1 MASTILSDNGVT
13 SGSAGLKT
21 TAASD
26 GALAL
31 QTTTAGGTA
40 TTALTIDTSQNVGI
54 GTASPAGRI
63 DSYGDSTNPAGVFR
77 RGGAYGN
84 IESSDAGRA
93 NRWTIGRDNASTGNF
108 VIAYNDST
116 KTSIDTSGNV
126 LVGTTTQ
133 PSESQARQT
142 LATSSS
148 TYLQFARTATTIGGS
163 LIGTSGQNFI
173 VQTYTGAIGSETYTE
188 RMRIDSSG
196 NVGIGTAG
204 PTAKL
209 DISNGGIK
217 VSTGGY
223 NLTMQGSASS
233 GTLNGLFIAGVPRVT
248 DDTGTFEN
256 TYIGCGASVGNII
269 FQQGNSSTT
278 SSNTERMRIDSSG
291 NVLVGSTS
299 RVNDS
304 ILSATQ
310 SANTGGL
317 GVLASNA
324 SYSATVICGSTSRA
338 SSSNFD
344 FLGMYTNGTSTAQ
357 FRVGGNGVI
366 YAQNTSVQSI
376 SDQRLKENIR
386 DSSDGLA
393 VVNALRP
400 VRYDWKKGY
409 GNDQKNQLGFIAQ
422 EIETVFPESVSEWQ
436 INKDEETTYKTVGP
450 SALIPVLVKAIQEL
464 KAINDTQAETINA
477 LTARIVALEQA

>member
-1 MASTILSDNGVT
+1 VDA
-13 SGSAGLKT
+13 
-21 TAASD
+21 
-26 GALAL
+26 
-31 QTTTAGGTA
+31 
-40 TTALTIDTSQNVGI
+40 SQNVGI
-54 GTASPAGRI
+54 GTTSIATI
-63 DSYGDSTNPAGVFR
+63 DSTGKTLEIY
-77 RGGAYGN
+77 GGAGGGFVHMTN
-84 IESSDAGRA
+84 STTGQTVSDGFI
-93 NRWTIGRDNASTGNF
+93 IG
-108 VIAYNDST
+108 
-116 KTSIDTSGNV
+116 TS
-126 LVGTTTQ
+126 
-133 PSESQARQT
+133 
-142 LATSSS
+142 
-148 TYLQFARTATTIGGS
+148 IGGS
-163 LIGTSGQNFI
+163 DALL
-173 VQTYTGAIGSETYTE
+173 VQRESANMIFRTADTE

-196 NVGIGTAG
+196 NV
-204 PTAKL
+204 
-209 DISNGGIK
+209 
-217 VSTGGY
+217 
-223 NLTMQGSASS
+223 M
-233 GTLNGLFIAGVPRVT
+233 
-248 DDTGTFEN
+248 
-256 TYIGCGASVGNII
+256 
-269 FQQGNSSTT
+269 
-278 SSNTERMRIDSSG
+278 
-291 NVLVGSTS
+291 VGSTS

-310 SANTGGL
+310 SANTGGF

-464 KAINDTQAETINA
+464 KAINDTQAATINA
-477 LTARIVALEQA
+477 LTARIVALETA

>member
-1 MASTILSDNGVT
+1 MPNVINATSTGNGGLITQGDDSGILNIQT
-13 SGSAGLKT
+13 NET
-21 TAASD
+21 TAITVDAS
-26 GALAL
+26 
-31 QTTTAGGTA
+31 Q
-40 TTALTIDTSQNVGI
+40 QVGI
-54 GTASPAGRI
+54 GGTPVKTLSILP
-63 DSYGDSTNPAGVFR
+63 
-77 RGGAYGN
+77 
-84 IESSDAGRA
+84 
-93 NRWTIGRDNASTGNF
+93 
-108 VIAYNDST
+108 
-116 KTSIDTSGNV
+116 TSIRRMDFYVRDPGVDDSLVIRSQHATNNNIRDMILEGNNV
-126 LVGTTTQ
+126 KV
-133 PSESQARQT
+133 
-142 LATSSS
+142 
-148 TYLQFARTATTIGGS
+148 F
-163 LIGTSGQNFI
+163 
-173 VQTYTGAIGSETYTE
+173 TGADSGSSGSE

-196 NVGIGTAG
+196 NV
-204 PTAKL
+204 
-209 DISNGGIK
+209 
-217 VSTGGY
+217 
-223 NLTMQGSASS
+223 M
-233 GTLNGLFIAGVPRVT
+233 
-248 DDTGTFEN
+248 
-256 TYIGCGASVGNII
+256 
-269 FQQGNSSTT
+269 
-278 SSNTERMRIDSSG
+278 
-291 NVLVGSTS
+291 VGSTS

-477 LTARIVALEQA
+477 LTARIVALEGQ

>member
-1 MASTILSDNGVT
+1 VINATSTGNGGLITQGDDSGILNIQT
-13 SGSAGLKT
+13 NET
-21 TAASD
+21 TAITVDAS
-26 GALAL
+26 
-31 QTTTAGGTA
+31 Q
-40 TTALTIDTSQNVGI
+40 QVGI
-54 GTASPAGRI
+54 GGTPVKTLSILP
-63 DSYGDSTNPAGVFR
+63 
-77 RGGAYGN
+77 
-84 IESSDAGRA
+84 
-93 NRWTIGRDNASTGNF
+93 
-108 VIAYNDST
+108 
-116 KTSIDTSGNV
+116 TSIRRMDFYVRDPGVDDSLVIRSQHATNNNIRDMILEGNNV
-126 LVGTTTQ
+126 KV
-133 PSESQARQT
+133 
-142 LATSSS
+142 
-148 TYLQFARTATTIGGS
+148 F
-163 LIGTSGQNFI
+163 
-173 VQTYTGAIGSETYTE
+173 TGADSGSSGSE

-196 NVGIGTAG
+196 NV
-204 PTAKL
+204 
-209 DISNGGIK
+209 
-217 VSTGGY
+217 
-223 NLTMQGSASS
+223 M
-233 GTLNGLFIAGVPRVT
+233 
-248 DDTGTFEN
+248 
-256 TYIGCGASVGNII
+256 
-269 FQQGNSSTT
+269 
-278 SSNTERMRIDSSG
+278 
-291 NVLVGSTS
+291 VGSTS

-477 LTARIVALEQA
+477 LTARIVALEGQ

>member
-1 MASTILSDNGVT
+1 MDFYVRDPGVDDSLVIRSQHATNNNIRDMILEGNNVKVFTGAD
-13 SGSAGLKT
+13 SGS
-21 TAASD
+21 
-26 GALAL
+26 
-31 QTTTAGGTA
+31 
-40 TTALTIDTSQNVGI
+40 
-54 GTASPAGRI
+54 
-63 DSYGDSTNPAGVFR
+63 
-77 RGGAYGN
+77 
-84 IESSDAGRA
+84 
-93 NRWTIGRDNASTGNF
+93 
-108 VIAYNDST
+108 
-116 KTSIDTSGNV
+116 SG
-126 LVGTTTQ
+126 
-133 PSESQARQT
+133 S
-142 LATSSS
+142 
-148 TYLQFARTATTIGGS
+148 
-163 LIGTSGQNFI
+163 
-173 VQTYTGAIGSETYTE
+173 E

-196 NVGIGTAG
+196 NV
-204 PTAKL
+204 
-209 DISNGGIK
+209 
-217 VSTGGY
+217 
-223 NLTMQGSASS
+223 M
-233 GTLNGLFIAGVPRVT
+233 
-248 DDTGTFEN
+248 
-256 TYIGCGASVGNII
+256 
-269 FQQGNSSTT
+269 
-278 SSNTERMRIDSSG
+278 
-291 NVLVGSTS
+291 VGSTS

-477 LTARIVALEQA
+477 LTARIVALEGQ

>member
-1 MASTILSDNGVT
+1 MPNVINATSTGNGGLITQGDDSGILNIQT
-13 SGSAGLKT
+13 NET
-21 TAASD
+21 TAITVDAS
-26 GALAL
+26 
-31 QTTTAGGTA
+31 Q
-40 TTALTIDTSQNVGI
+40 QVGI
-54 GTASPAGRI
+54 GGTPVKTLSILP
-63 DSYGDSTNPAGVFR
+63 
-77 RGGAYGN
+77 
-84 IESSDAGRA
+84 
-93 NRWTIGRDNASTGNF
+93 
-108 VIAYNDST
+108 
-116 KTSIDTSGNV
+116 TSIRRMDFYVRDPGVDDSLVIRSQHATNNNIRDMILEGNNV
-126 LVGTTTQ
+126 KV
-133 PSESQARQT
+133 
-142 LATSSS
+142 
-148 TYLQFARTATTIGGS
+148 F
-163 LIGTSGQNFI
+163 
-173 VQTYTGAIGSETYTE
+173 TGADSGSSGSE

-196 NVGIGTAG
+196 NV
-204 PTAKL
+204 
-209 DISNGGIK
+209 
-217 VSTGGY
+217 
-223 NLTMQGSASS
+223 M
-233 GTLNGLFIAGVPRVT
+233 
-248 DDTGTFEN
+248 
-256 TYIGCGASVGNII
+256 
-269 FQQGNSSTT
+269 
-278 SSNTERMRIDSSG
+278 
-291 NVLVGSTS
+291 VGSTS

-464 KAINDTQAETINA
+464 KAEI
-477 LTARIVALEQA
+477 EQLKNK

>member
-1 MASTILSDNGVT
+1 MPNVINATSTGNGGLITQGDDSGILNIQT
-13 SGSAGLKT
+13 NET
-21 TAASD
+21 TAITVDA
-26 GALAL
+26 
-31 QTTTAGGTA
+31 
-40 TTALTIDTSQNVGI
+40 SQNVGI
-54 GTASPAGRI
+54 GGTATNEGGYSRCLQVTGSTEAALEVKTGT
-63 DSYGDSTNPAGVFR
+63 SYSYFAQNGTTLQVRN
-77 RGGAYGN
+77 
-84 IESSDAGRA
+84 
-93 NRWTIGRDNASTGNF
+93 NA
-108 VIAYNDST
+108 
-116 KTSIDTSGNV
+116 TSGV
-126 LVGTTTQ
+126 MTF
-133 PSESQARQT
+133 
-142 LATSSS
+142 ATE
-148 TYLQFARTATTIGGS
+148 A
-163 LIGTSGQNFI
+163 
-173 VQTYTGAIGSETYTE
+173 TE
-188 RMRIDSSG
+188 RMRIDSTG
-196 NVGIGTAG
+196 NV
-204 PTAKL
+204 
-209 DISNGGIK
+209 
-217 VSTGGY
+217 
-223 NLTMQGSASS
+223 M
-233 GTLNGLFIAGVPRVT
+233 
-248 DDTGTFEN
+248 
-256 TYIGCGASVGNII
+256 
-269 FQQGNSSTT
+269 
-278 SSNTERMRIDSSG
+278 
-291 NVLVGSTS
+291 VGSTS

-477 LTARIVALEQA
+477 LTARIVALEGQ

>member
-1 MASTILSDNGVT
+1 MPISTIGQNGLNAPITLTSPVINTVT
-13 SGSAGLKT
+13 S
-21 TAASD
+21 AAS
-26 GALAL
+26 
-31 QTTTAGGTA
+31 
-40 TTALTIDTSQNVGI
+40 TALTLQSAGTTAITVDTSQNVGI
-54 GTASPAGRI
+54 GTTSPTDTIGFGRCLDIRSSAGAGIYLR
-63 DSYGDSTNPAGVFR
+63 DSDDTTNDTFA
-77 RGGAYGN
+77 
-84 IESSDAGRA
+84 
-93 NRWTIGRDNASTGNF
+93 IGRDNA
-108 VIAYNDST
+108 DSYLN
-116 KTSIDTSGNV
+116 SASGNI
-126 LVGTTTQ
+126 LFFN
-133 PSESQARQT
+133 A
-142 LATSSS
+142 
-148 TYLQFARTATTIGGS
+148 GS
-163 LIGTSGQNFI
+163 
-173 VQTYTGAIGSETYTE
+173 E

-196 NVGIGTAG
+196 NV
-204 PTAKL
+204 
-209 DISNGGIK
+209 
-217 VSTGGY
+217 
-223 NLTMQGSASS
+223 M
-233 GTLNGLFIAGVPRVT
+233 
-248 DDTGTFEN
+248 
-256 TYIGCGASVGNII
+256 
-269 FQQGNSSTT
+269 
-278 SSNTERMRIDSSG
+278 
-291 NVLVGSTS
+291 VGSTS

-310 SANTGGL
+310 SANTGGF

-324 SYSATVICGSTSRA
+324 SYTATVICGSTSRA

-464 KAINDTQAETINA
+464 KTIVDAQAAEIA
-477 LTARIVALEQA
+477 ELKAKVA

>member
-1 MASTILSDNGVT
+1 MPNVINATSTGNGGLITQGDDSGILNIQT
-13 SGSAGLKT
+13 NET
-21 TAASD
+21 TAITVDAS
-26 GALAL
+26 
-31 QTTTAGGTA
+31 Q
-40 TTALTIDTSQNVGI
+40 QVGI
-54 GTASPAGRI
+54 GGTPVKTLSILP
-63 DSYGDSTNPAGVFR
+63 
-77 RGGAYGN
+77 
-84 IESSDAGRA
+84 
-93 NRWTIGRDNASTGNF
+93 
-108 VIAYNDST
+108 
-116 KTSIDTSGNV
+116 TSIRRMDFYVRDPGVDDSLVIRSQHATNNNIRDMILEGNNV
-126 LVGTTTQ
+126 KV
-133 PSESQARQT
+133 
-142 LATSSS
+142 
-148 TYLQFARTATTIGGS
+148 F
-163 LIGTSGQNFI
+163 
-173 VQTYTGAIGSETYTE
+173 TGADSGSSGSE

-196 NVGIGTAG
+196 NV
-204 PTAKL
+204 
-209 DISNGGIK
+209 
-217 VSTGGY
+217 
-223 NLTMQGSASS
+223 M
-233 GTLNGLFIAGVPRVT
+233 
-248 DDTGTFEN
+248 
-256 TYIGCGASVGNII
+256 
-269 FQQGNSSTT
+269 
-278 SSNTERMRIDSSG
+278 
-291 NVLVGSTS
+291 VGSTS

-477 LTARIVALEQA
+477 LTARVTALEGN

>member
-1 MASTILSDNGVT
+1 MASTINGT
-13 SGSAGLKT
+13 STGNGGLISTGDDSGILNIQTNET
-21 TAASD
+21 TAITVDA
-26 GALAL
+26 
-31 QTTTAGGTA
+31 
-40 TTALTIDTSQNVGI
+40 SQNVGI
-54 GTASPAGRI
+54 GTTSPTDTIGFGRCLDIRSSTGAGIYLR
-63 DSYGDSTNPAGVFR
+63 DSDDTTNDTFV
-77 RGGAYGN
+77 
-84 IESSDAGRA
+84 
-93 NRWTIGRDNASTGNF
+93 IGRDNA
-108 VIAYNDST
+108 DSYLN
-116 KTSIDTSGNV
+116 SASGNI
-126 LVGTTTQ
+126 LFFN
-133 PSESQARQT
+133 A
-142 LATSSS
+142 
-148 TYLQFARTATTIGGS
+148 GS
-163 LIGTSGQNFI
+163 
-173 VQTYTGAIGSETYTE
+173 E

-196 NVGIGTAG
+196 NV
-204 PTAKL
+204 
-209 DISNGGIK
+209 
-217 VSTGGY
+217 
-223 NLTMQGSASS
+223 M
-233 GTLNGLFIAGVPRVT
+233 
-248 DDTGTFEN
+248 
-256 TYIGCGASVGNII
+256 
-269 FQQGNSSTT
+269 
-278 SSNTERMRIDSSG
+278 
-291 NVLVGSTS
+291 VGSTS

-357 FRVGGNGVI
+357 FRVSGNGVI

-400 VRYDWKKGY
+400 VRYDWKEGY
-409 GNDQKNQLGFIAQ
+409 GNNQKNQLGFIAQ
-422 EIETVFPESVSEWQ
+422 EIEAVFPESVSEWQ

-477 LTARIVALEQA
+477 LTARIVALEGA